1 MARIVRGSMIR
12 NGTFGNVDSASNALG
27 VSERTVIR
35 ALDSLREKNLIVRE
49 GSRKSGVWRAL

>member
-1 MARIVRGSMIR
+1 MIR
-12 NGTFGNVDSASNALG
+12 IGTFGNVDNASNALG

>member
-1 MARIVRGSMIR
+1 MIR